1 MYLFE
6 IIRLQLESI
15 VGRRTIISE
24 DLIII
29 IIIII
34 IIFKSIILFKINVYY
49 FNRNKNNF
57 ILKKILPFYAQ

>member
-15 VGRRTIISE
+15 VGR
-24 DLIII
+24 III